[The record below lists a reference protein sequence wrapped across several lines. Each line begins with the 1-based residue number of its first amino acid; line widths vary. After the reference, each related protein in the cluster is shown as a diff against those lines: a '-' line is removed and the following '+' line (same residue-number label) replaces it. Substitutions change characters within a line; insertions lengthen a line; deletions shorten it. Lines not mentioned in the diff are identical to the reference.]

1 MSQWSNDAYQSFSL
15 LLGSKPPTGC
25 PTPFGWKH
33 SDDWCD
39 SQILSHTVIHFLP
52 LRSLEVSQNKVPHK
66 TNTWSIKG
74 TFWQLPLKAIPSQS
88 VPLTAAN
95 LSRSS
100 IPKQAIN
107 HPKQPLIH
115 LLDCF
120 LSNWLSVC
128 LFGFVSSVLWQN
140 GRCCYREAEVYKS
153 RHDNRLLQVPIHSQV
168 KLWWRHGHI
177 ICSCVATE
185 EHVLLFCA

>member
-128 LFGFVSSVLWQN
+128 LFGFVSSVLWQM
-140 GRCCYREAEVYKS
+140 G
-153 RHDNRLLQVPIHSQV
+153 D
-168 KLWWRHGHI
+168 
-177 ICSCVATE
+177 
-185 EHVLLFCA
+185 VLTVRQTFINPGVITGYCKYPFTHRSSYGGDMDILSAPV